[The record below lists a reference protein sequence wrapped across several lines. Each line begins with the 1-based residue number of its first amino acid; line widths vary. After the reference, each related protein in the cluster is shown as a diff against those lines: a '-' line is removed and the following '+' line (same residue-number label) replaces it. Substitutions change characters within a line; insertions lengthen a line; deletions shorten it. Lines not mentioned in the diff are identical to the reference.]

1 VAVTNLVGEFE
12 TAGPVDEIGGAICD
26 AVERLREETVEEER
40 IVDAKGLLDELAV
53 KKVILE
59 ELVEGKRLVDEELL
73 LA

>member
-1 VAVTNLVGEFE
+1 
-12 TAGPVDEIGGAICD
+12 VDETGGAICD

-53 KKVILE
+53 EKVILE

>member
-12 TAGPVDEIGGAICD
+12 TAGPVDETGGAICD